1 MNPKN
6 QKNQINQR
14 NQKNQKNKIDP
25 RLAKAIIHKLGSFG
39 TPPEFGI
46 EYFSVGLEPY
56 LNVIENEYLEDIL
69 KLNLSSF
76 KLITGNYGGG
86 KTHLLYLIRDLAWQH
101 NYVTSYVS
109 LSPTECPFDRLELVY
124 KKVVSNIIPPLKQNI
139 LEQQWETGIEVLLK
153 HWYSN
158 VREERNIISKIKN
171 LESSSFTNALKAAMI
186 SLVSDDDEE
195 FSGVMQWLK
204 GEDVPRELRLRYRIS
219 ERIDRST
226 AFRML
231 RSLVQ
236 FINSIGYSGL
246 ILLFDE
252 AERGMSIS
260 STRDKRRALDNLRQL
275 VDECGNSRLPGAM
288 FFYAVPDE
296 NLLLEGS
303 GGVYEALKQRLRSS
317 FTRINP
323 MGVKINLEDI
333 GVNPEDFLKRLG
345 MKLTNIFECAYKI
358 ELDKEILS
366 HSVKNMV
373 YAALELQSLDIS
385 YRRIFVI
392 GVIEV
397 FQRIRENSKPL
408 NRTDAQQILRST
420 VKMLSDKEKEE
431 VEKEEF

>member
-1 MNPKN
+1 MMDEK
-6 QKNQINQR
+6 
-14 NQKNQKNKIDP
+14 
-25 RLAKAIIHKLGSFG
+25 LAKAIIHKLGSFG
-39 TPPEFGI
+39 TPPEYGI
-46 EYFSVGLEPY
+46 EHFSVGLDPY
-56 LNVIENEYLEDIL
+56 LSVIENEYLGDML
-69 KLNLSSF
+69 RYNLSSF
-76 KLITGNYGGG
+76 KLVTGNYGGG
-86 KTHLLYLIRDLAWQH
+86 KTHLLYLIRELAWKH
-101 NYVTSYVS
+101 NYAASYVS

-124 KKVVSNIIPPLKQNI
+124 KKIVANIMPPVTPSFGG
-139 LEQQWETGIEVLLK
+139 QQATGIDALLTVWFK
-153 HWYSN
+153 N
-158 VREERNIISKIKN
+158 TEGGRNTVMNIKN
-171 LESSSFTNALKAAMI
+171 FESSSFTNALKGAVMA
-186 SLVSDDDEE
+186 LVADDDEE
-195 FSGVMQWLK
+195 FAGIVQWLK

-236 FINSIGYSGL
+236 FINAIGYSGL

-323 MGVKINLEDI
+323 MGVKINLEEI
-333 GVNPEDFLKRLG
+333 GVSVEQFLHALG
-345 MKLTNIFECAYKI
+345 MKLAVIFERAYGMQF
-358 ELDKEILS
+358 DKDVLHLS
-366 HSVKNMV
+366 LQNMIQT
-373 YAALELQSLDIS
+373 ALALQSLDIS

-392 GVIEV
+392 GIIEA
-397 FQRIRENSKPL
+397 FQLLKERHIPIAQDE
-408 NRTDAQQILRST
+408 AQQILRST
-420 VKMLSDKEKEE
+420 VRMLSEKEKEE
-431 VEKEEF
+431 VESEEF

>member
-1 MNPKN
+1 VK
-6 QKNQINQR
+6 INA
-14 NQKNQKNKIDP
+14 
-25 RLAKAIIHKLGSFG
+25 RLAKAVVHKLGSFG

-46 EYFSVGLEPY
+46 EYFTVGLEPY
-56 LNVIENEYLEDIL
+56 LSVIEDEYLKDML
-69 KLNLSSF
+69 KYNLSSF

-86 KTHLLYLIRDLAWQH
+86 KTHFLYSIRNLAWRH
-101 NYVTSYVS
+101 NYATSYVS

-124 KKVVSNIIPPLKQNI
+124 KRIVANITPPLTQ
-139 LEQQWETGIEVLLK
+139 EMMHQPWETGIDVLFK
-153 HWYSN
+153 HWYVYSD
-158 VREERNIISKIKN
+158 RSRHSTSDIKN
-171 LESSSFTNALKAAMI
+171 CESSSFTNALKAALA
-186 SLVSDDDEE
+186 SLMADDDDEY
-195 FSGVMQWLK
+195 SGVMQWLK
-204 GEDVPRELRLRYRIS
+204 GEDIPRELRLRHRIS

-236 FINSIGYSGL
+236 FVNTIGYSGL

-323 MGVKINLEDI
+323 MGVKINLEDL
-333 GVNPEDFLKRLG
+333 GVSPGDFLTRLG
-345 MKLTNIFECAYKI
+345 EKLADLFQRAYDTD
-358 ELDKEILS
+358 LDADVLS
-366 HSVKNMV
+366 HSIENTIE
-373 YAALELQSLDIS
+373 AALALQSLDIS

-392 GVIEV
+392 GIIEV
-397 FQRIRENSKPL
+397 FQQIRERKMVIGTS
-408 NRTDAQQILRST
+408 DAQQILRST
-420 VKMLSDKEKEE
+420 VTMLSDKEKKE
-431 VEKEEF
+431 VEEEEF